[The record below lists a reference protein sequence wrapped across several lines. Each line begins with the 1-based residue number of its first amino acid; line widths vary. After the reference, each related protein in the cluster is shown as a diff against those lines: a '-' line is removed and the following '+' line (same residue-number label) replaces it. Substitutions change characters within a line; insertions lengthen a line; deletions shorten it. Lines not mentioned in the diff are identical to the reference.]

1 MYFHP
6 TQPKTPRLCNCPQL
20 LNTVHNNWDVHFTII
35 DRESAH
41 HITSLLYT
49 AYCVQLFISIALF
62 SIAC

>member
-20 LNTVHNNWDVHFTII
+20 LHNNWDVHFTII
-35 DRESAH
+35 DHESAH

-49 AYCVQLFISIALF
+49 AYCVQLFISSALF